1 MSILTSEPDLFTKEE
16 DIAINPNGYKGLAA
30 FHKYWGKKPVEI
42 IDYLISKLTTEGD
55 IVIDP
60 FLGGGLVAHIA
71 SQRRRRFIGID
82 INPIAIELGSLF
94 VNMPSYIEYKK
105 QLTKIENDVKK
116 AIEQSYSYRGE
127 TASHYLWD
135 EDRLEQVWIKKGKSI
150 QTFNATNE
158 DVKCLNDYISYMP
171 RNIRELRFFQ
181 NSRINSKNEF
191 NIKNLFTER
200 ALRNIDLLLDSIVKI
215 NDPILKR
222 AFLLTLTSASGQM
235 SNMVFAVSNRGKT
248 KNLNNYAEKIEVGS
262 WAIGFWCPKRHF
274 EVNVWNCFIHRAKKL
289 KKILTHDHYNKKD
302 SLCTNIPE
310 FINDKLDIALV
321 CRSSLEAL
329 KEIPNNKISL
339 IVTDPPHGDRMP
351 YLELSEFWNAF
362 LQIDIPDFKN
372 EIVVSNAKERNKTL
386 EEYNK
391 DMSLFLKE
399 CYRVLSKD
407 GLLVVFFN
415 AKDSESWSFLE
426 KAQQFEYIGCFPMNY
441 SANSIVQDNRKG
453 SMKSDYVLIYGKD
466 KNEKVEVLKNMP
478 LFNCNLPMKG

>member
-1 MSILTSEPDLFTKEE
+1 MSILISEPDLFTKEE
-16 DIAINPNGYKGLAA
+16 DIAINPDGYKGLAA

-60 FLGGGLVAHIA
+60 FLGGGLVTRIA
-71 SQRRRRFIGID
+71 SKRRRRFIGID
-82 INPIAIELGSLF
+82 INPVAIELGSLF

-105 QLTKIENDVKK
+105 QLAKLENDVKE
-116 AIEQSYSYRGE
+116 AIEQSYSYHGE

-135 EDRLEQVWIKKGKSI
+135 GDQLEQIWTKKGKSI
-150 QTFNATNE
+150 KVFNVSSE
-158 DVKCLNDYISYMP
+158 EVKCLESYVSYMP

-181 NSRINSKNEF
+181 NSRINSKNDF
-191 NIKNLFTER
+191 NINNLFTER
-200 ALRNIDLLLDSIVKI
+200 ALHNIDLLLDSILKI
-215 NDPILKR
+215 DNPILKR

-235 SNMVFAVSNRGKT
+235 SKMVFAVSNRGKT
-248 KNLNNYAEKIEVGS
+248 KYLKNSTEKVEVGS

-274 EVNVWNCFIHRAKKL
+274 EVNVWNCFVHRAKKL
-289 KKILTHDHYNKKD
+289 EKILTHDRYDKKF
-302 SLCTNIPE
+302 SLCTNIPD
-310 FINDKLDIALV
+310 FINDKHDIALV
-321 CRSSLEAL
+321 CQSSLDVL
-329 KEIPNNKISL
+329 KEIPKDKISL

-351 YLELSEFWNAF
+351 YLELSEFWNAI
-362 LQIDIPDFKN
+362 LQVDVPDFNN

-386 EEYNK
+386 EKYNK

-415 AKDSESWSFLE
+415 AKDIESWSFLE
-426 KAQQFEYIGCFPMNY
+426 NAEQFEYIGCFPMNY

-453 SMKSDYVLIYGKD
+453 SMKSDYVLIYGKE

-478 LFNCNLPMKG
+478 LFNFNLPMKG